1 MVWRD
6 KTILT
11 SPEVR
16 DRAAVTS
23 KTLRDSGRV
32 SLLFSS
38 SFSKTKGGSARQGD
52 GAGRGGGGG
61 REILTW
67 LSWLFVCLIHIYI
80 YILWWILIL
89 RLKASRHYFLFMEAN
104 KMKWSTIF
112 TRLRLL
118 NFSRLR
124 CGAYSR
130 AALFRKNC
138 VKLTKLTSLDFDDI
152 RATALIRVNTATVNS
167 IRRNATIPSDMET
180 LGDSFGC

>member
-1 MVWRD
+1 
-6 KTILT
+6 
-11 SPEVR
+11 
-16 DRAAVTS
+16 
-23 KTLRDSGRV
+23 
-32 SLLFSS
+32 
-38 SFSKTKGGSARQGD
+38 
-52 GAGRGGGGG
+52 
-61 REILTW
+61 
-67 LSWLFVCLIHIYI
+67 
-80 YILWWILIL
+80 
-89 RLKASRHYFLFMEAN
+89 
-104 KMKWSTIF
+104 MKWSTIF

-152 RATALIRVNTATVNS
+152 RATALIRVNTTTVNS

>member
-23 KTLRDSGRV
+23 KTLRESGRV
-32 SLLFSS
+32 SLSYSPPL
-38 SFSKTKGGSARQGD
+38 SARRKE
-52 GAGRGGGGG
+52 APLARGRGGGGVVG
-61 REILTW
+61 GEKSSLDSHDCSYVW
-67 LSWLFVCLIHIYI
+67 YIYI

-152 RATALIRVNTATVNS
+152 RAAALIRVNTVTVNS
-167 IRRNATIPSDMET
+167 IWRNATMPSDMEI